1 MYRDSINHGFKYR
14 DLRNKMLQIVI
25 DNLEALKLDYSRFEV
40 EKNYFN
46 SELFNM
52 FFPQ

>member
-40 EKNYFN
+40 EKNILIV
-46 SELFNM
+46 S
-52 FFPQ
+52 